1 MANDLFES
9 AGRPVADAEVRVI
22 DADGN
27 YLPHDGETIGE
38 LCIRTP
44 ALMKGYWN
52 NPVASEKAL
61 VDGWY
66 HTGDLGYIDPA
77 GYVYISDRR
86 SDLIVSGGMNVY
98 PTEVETIILE
108 LPKIFQC
115 AVIGIPDD
123 RWGQAVV
130 AVIKMKE
137 GEEMTDQEVIDH
149 CRSQIA
155 HYKQPTRVI
164 RVETFPV
171 TASEKIKRAE
181 LRTLLGF

>member
-1 MANDLFES
+1 
-9 AGRPVADAEVRVI
+9 
-22 DADGN
+22 
-27 YLPHDGETIGE
+27 
-38 LCIRTP
+38 
-44 ALMKGYWN
+44 
-52 NPVASEKAL
+52 
-61 VDGWY
+61 
-66 HTGDLGYIDPA
+66 
-77 GYVYISDRR
+77 
-86 SDLIVSGGMNVY
+86 MNVY